1 MLLESSRL
9 KLTNRDSDDMKAAGI
24 LLYLFKITAPLEE
37 ILHFLK
43 QTPPSVKGTE
53 NAKRVILLD
62 DMSVKPHSRLRLLLI
77 PWTGTRYSGL
87 PSNSVLSPRQLMS
100 TYARHMTPESR
111 KTIDR
116 FFMKHANN
124 LCRWHIIPIC
134 ATSGENILEI
144 SSQSPWYKA
153 QNDAMVR
160 GKTRTVIDALD
171 A

>member
-1 MLLESSRL
+1 
-9 KLTNRDSDDMKAAGI
+9 MKAAGI

-116 FFMKHANN
+116 FFMKRANN

-134 ATSGENILEI
+134 ATSGENVLEI
-144 SSQSPWYKA
+144 SSQSLWYKA
-153 QNDAMVR
+153 QNDTMVR
-160 GKTRTVIDALD
+160 GKTPCTVIDALD